1 MEKIILYF
9 CNVILSI
16 TNDKKCN
23 VLEFLIVTNI
33 VVTQKLKLKILIK
46 YLIPI
51 FVVLFKTLIYYY
63 IKLLYIILNFLY
75 HFYYF
80 NFILHIT
87 KNI

>member
-1 MEKIILYF
+1 MEKFILYF

-51 FVVLFKTLIYYY
+51 FVVLFQTLIYY
-63 IKLLYIILNFLY
+63 IKFSISFLLF
-75 HFYYF
+75 
-80 NFILHIT
+80 
-87 KNI
+87 